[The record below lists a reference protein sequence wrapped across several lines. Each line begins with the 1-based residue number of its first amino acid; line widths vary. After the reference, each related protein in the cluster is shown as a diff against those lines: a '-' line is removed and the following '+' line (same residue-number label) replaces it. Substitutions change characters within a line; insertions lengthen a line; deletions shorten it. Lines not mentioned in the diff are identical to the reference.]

1 MVLNIQLHLHT
12 TESVGTRV
20 SVESL
25 TKPKEAIDVAKKN
38 DIDAIAITDHNVT
51 SAFSKIGDYAKKN
64 NIVLIRGVEIDT
76 DSGHIIGLGV
86 DLDIEKKIKKFMP
99 LNEVCDLIKTF
110 GGNIYIP
117 HPFDMRYK
125 GVGIKITEIDGI
137 VEVFNSLNIFGFEDK
152 FADFSASKL
161 KRSKVAGADAHMP
174 WMIPLC
180 ITVVDSKPEEYE
192 ILKAIKNGK
201 TSFKNCRH
209 LTLKEMKELSLARVL
224 ASYDYIKNEI
234 KDGWEVDMKYML
246 LANNRFMKPF
256 ENFALD
262 FGMRTKSSRMWDFI
276 IYISYFLARLYGLR
290 AEREFGN
297 FIRDL

>member
-1 MVLNIQLHLHT
+1 MTLNVQLHLHT

-20 SVESL
+20 KVESL

-38 DIDAIAITDHNVT
+38 GIDAIAITDHNVT

-64 NIVLIRGVEIDT
+64 NVTLIRGVEIDT

-86 DLDIEKKIKKFMP
+86 DLDIEKKIKKFMT
-99 LNEVCDLIKTF
+99 LNETCDLIKNF

-125 GVGIKITEIDGI
+125 GIGTKVKKIDGM
-137 VEVFNSLNIFGFEDK
+137 VEVFNSLNIFGFEDL
-152 FADFSASKL
+152 FADFAASKL
-161 KRSKVAGADAHMP
+161 KRTKVIGADAHIP
-174 WMIPLC
+174 WMIPFC
-180 ITVVDSKPEEYE
+180 ITVVDSDPEEYE

-224 ASYDYIKNEI
+224 ASYDYIKDEI
-234 KDGWEVDMKYML
+234 KNGWEVDMKYML
-246 LANNRFMKPF
+246 FANNRFMKPF
-256 ENFALD
+256 ENFALNV
-262 FGMRTKSSRMWDFI
+262 GMRKKNSRIWDFV
-276 IYISYFLARLYGLR
+276 IYFSYFLARLYSLR
-290 AEREFGN
+290 AEKEFSN
-297 FIRDL
+297 FIKNL